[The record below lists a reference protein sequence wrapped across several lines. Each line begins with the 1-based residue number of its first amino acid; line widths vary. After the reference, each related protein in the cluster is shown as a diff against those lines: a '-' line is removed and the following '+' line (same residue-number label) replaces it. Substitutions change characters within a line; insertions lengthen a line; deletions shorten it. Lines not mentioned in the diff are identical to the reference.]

1 MTGCDARLLR
11 VLIERESQ
19 VKCLS
24 LPLPMN
30 PLASSLKMF
39 WRRLSGFDIVA
50 LVIFVLGAVVTIA
63 EIRGNI
69 ANFVKFLAVLCLFY
83 LLFRFIGWWRS
94 RLLWSLRNRLIVA
107 YLFIALVPILLI
119 VTLVALAGRIL
130 YSQLGAY
137 LLYEDIQTRINTVA
151 DMAEHI
157 AAAHGPPTR
166 GNSEEELERT
176 LAWQSHVVH
185 DRELPRLEIT
195 FSDDPTLLGKV
206 ARGGESFAGLLQE
219 EDKLSLVSL
228 RAIHGKEGIRVVQL
242 RVPVTPELLSAI
254 APDVGAIQLN
264 PMRKISGG
272 DQQTA
277 IYRSADERYA
287 AGVPI
292 NARARVLQ
300 PQGFWI
306 DPAVGVV
313 SRLNSVYVGR
323 DGTVE
328 YDRPVLAVTNARPSR
343 LSARIFNSLGELRDS
358 YLLLFIIV
366 GMVFLLIELAAL
378 ITGISMTR
386 TITRAVADLYQA
398 TQYVQSGDLTH
409 RVRVDR
415 RDQLGVLGESFNLMT
430 GSISGLIEEQKQR
443 QRLENEISIAR
454 EVQNQ
459 LFPKRLPSV
468 PGVEVEAI
476 CKAARSVSGDY
487 YDFIQLTPTHIAVA
501 IADISGK
508 GISAALLMASLQ
520 AALRSQLLMVG
531 SEHLGT
537 DELVSRLN
545 KHLVR
550 NTADDRFA
558 TFFICVYDSATR
570 TLRYTNAGHL
580 PSFLLSQ
587 NNAVRLD
594 KGGMVLGVYEECTYE
609 ENSLM
614 VPRDAV
620 LVGYS
625 DGLVEPENVYG
636 EEFGIRRLQEAAVR
650 VQTSSPSS
658 VALSLMTAAEEW
670 AGSAEQADDMTVI
683 VARMK

>member
-1 MTGCDARLLR
+1 
-11 VLIERESQ
+11 
-19 VKCLS
+19 
-24 LPLPMN
+24 MN
-30 PLASSLKMF
+30 PLSSNLKTF

-50 LVIFVLGAVVTIA
+50 LVIFVLGAVATA
-63 EIRGNI
+63 TELSGSI
-69 ANFVKFLAVLCLFY
+69 ANFIKFLAVLCLIY

-119 VTLVALAGRIL
+119 VTLVGLAGRIL

-137 LLYEDIQTRINTVA
+137 LLYEDIQTRINTIA

-157 AAAHGPPTR
+157 AAAHGPMAR
-166 GNSEEELERT
+166 GSSEEELERV
-176 LAWQSHVVH
+176 LAGQSKAVH
-185 DRELPRLEIT
+185 ERELPGLEIT
-195 FSDDPTLLGKV
+195 FSDDVTFLHNV
-206 ARGGESFAGLLQE
+206 ARGGDSFAGLLQE
-219 EDKLSLVSL
+219 EGKKKDLLSLVSM
-228 RAIHGKEGIRVVQL
+228 RAISRKDAIRVVRL

-264 PMRKISGG
+264 TMRKISGG
-272 DQQTA
+272 NQETA
-277 IYRSADERYA
+277 IYQSGGDRYA
-287 AGVPI
+287 AGEPI
-292 NARARVLQ
+292 NAQARTLQ

-313 SRLNSVYVGR
+313 SRLSAVYVAR
-323 DGTVE
+323 DGSVE
-328 YDRPVLAVTNARPSR
+328 HNRPVLAVTNARPSR

-366 GMVFLLIELAAL
+366 GVVFLLIELAAL
-378 ITGISMTR
+378 ITGVSMTR
-386 TITRAVADLYQA
+386 TITTAIADLYHA

-409 RVRVDR
+409 RVRVER

-454 EVQNQ
+454 EVQDQ

-520 AALRSQLLMVG
+520 AALRSQLLMGG

-537 DELVSRLN
+537 GELVSRLN

-594 KGGMVLGVYEECTYE
+594 KGGMVLGVYEECEYE

-614 VPRDAV
+614 VPRDAM

-650 VQTSSPSS
+650 VQASTPSS

-683 VARMK
+683 VARLK

>member
-1 MTGCDARLLR
+1 
-11 VLIERESQ
+11 
-19 VKCLS
+19 LS
-24 LPLPMN
+24 LHLLMN
-30 PLASSLKMF
+30 SLSSSLQSF

-50 LVIFVLGAVVTIA
+50 LVIFVLGVVAVAA
-63 EIRGNI
+63 ELNGS
-69 ANFVKFLAVLCLFY
+69 AVNFLKFLAVLCLFY
-83 LLFRFIGWWRS
+83 LLFRIIGWWRS

-119 VTLVALAGRIL
+119 VTLVGLAGRIL

-137 LLYEDIQTRINTVA
+137 LLYEDIQTRINSLA

-157 AAAHGPPTR
+157 AAAHEPATR
-166 GNSEEELERT
+166 GSSEEEFEST
-176 LAWQSHVVH
+176 LVAQSKAVH
-185 DRELPRLEIT
+185 DRELPELSIT
-195 FSDDPTLLGKV
+195 FSDDATLLRKV
-206 ARGGESFAGLLQE
+206 ARGGDSFAGLLQE
-219 EDKLSLVSL
+219 EGRKKDPLSLVSL
-228 RAIHGKEGIRVVQL
+228 RAIHGKDHVRVVQL

-264 PMRKISGG
+264 PMRKISSG
-272 DQQTA
+272 DQGTA
-277 IYRSADERYA
+277 IYQSAGERYA
-287 AGVPI
+287 AGEPI
-292 NARARVLQ
+292 NAQARTLQ

-313 SRLNSVYVGR
+313 SRLNAVYVGR
-323 DGTVE
+323 DGVE
-328 YDRPVLAVTNARPSR
+328 YNRPVLAVTNARPSR

-366 GMVFLLIELAAL
+366 GVVFLLIELAAL

-386 TITRAVADLYQA
+386 TITTAVADLYQA

-454 EVQNQ
+454 EVQDQ

-520 AALRSQLLMVG
+520 AALRSQLLMGG

-587 NNAVRLD
+587 NNVARLD
-594 KGGMVLGVYEECTYE
+594 KGGMVLGVYEESTYE

-636 EEFGIRRLQEAAVR
+636 EEFGIRRLQDAAVR
-650 VQTSSPSS
+650 VQASPPRS

-683 VARMK
+683 VARLK

>member
-1 MTGCDARLLR
+1 
-11 VLIERESQ
+11 
-19 VKCLS
+19 
-24 LPLPMN
+24 MN
-30 PLASSLKMF
+30 PLSSSLKMF

-50 LVIFVLGAVVTIA
+50 LVIFALGVVATA
-63 EIRGNI
+63 AGLSGSFV
-69 ANFVKFLAVLCLFY
+69 NFLKFLAVLCLIY
-83 LLFRFIGWWRS
+83 LLFRMIGWWRS

-107 YLFIALVPILLI
+107 YLFMGLVPILLI
-119 VTLVALAGRIL
+119 VTLVGLAGRIL

-137 LLYEDIQTRINTVA
+137 LLYEDIQVRINSIA

-157 AAAHGPPTR
+157 AAAHGPATR
-166 GNSEEELERT
+166 GSSEEEFESD
-176 LAWQSHVVH
+176 LAAQSHVVH
-185 DRELPRLEIT
+185 DRELPRLAIT
-195 FSDDPTLLGKV
+195 FSDDAALLHKL
-206 ARGGESFAGLLQE
+206 ARGGDAFAGLLQE
-219 EDKLSLVSL
+219 GDKLSLVSF
-228 RAIHGKEGIRVVQL
+228 RAIHGKEGVRVVEL
-242 RVPVTPELLSAI
+242 RVPVTPELLSDI

-264 PMRKISGG
+264 PMRKISTG
-272 DQQTA
+272 DQGTA
-277 IYRSADERYA
+277 IYQSAGDRYA

-292 NARARVLQ
+292 SARARVLQ
-300 PQGFWI
+300 PQAFWI
-306 DPAVGVV
+306 DPAVSVV

-323 DGTVE
+323 DGKVE

-366 GMVFLLIELAAL
+366 GAVFLLIEIAAF
-378 ITGISMTR
+378 ITGLSMTR
-386 TITRAVADLYQA
+386 TITTAIADLYQA

-454 EVQNQ
+454 EVQDQ

-520 AALRSQLLMVG
+520 AALRSQLLMGG

-587 NNAVRLD
+587 NNVVRLD
-594 KGGMVLGVYEECTYE
+594 KGGMVLGVYEESTYE

-650 VQTSSPSS
+650 VQASPPSS

-683 VARMK
+683 VARLK

>member
-1 MTGCDARLLR
+1 
-11 VLIERESQ
+11 
-19 VKCLS
+19 
-24 LPLPMN
+24 MN
-30 PLASSLKMF
+30 PLTSSLQLF
-39 WRRLSGFDIVA
+39 WRRLSGFDVVA
-50 LVIFVLGAVVTIA
+50 LVIFALGVVATVA
-63 EIRGNI
+63 ELSGS
-69 ANFVKFLAVLCLFY
+69 AFSFLKFLAVLCLFY
-83 LLFRFIGWWRS
+83 LLFRMIGWWRS

-119 VTLVALAGRIL
+119 VTLVGLAGRIL

-137 LLYEDIQTRINTVA
+137 LLYEDIQARTDSLA

-157 AAAHGPPTR
+157 AAAHGPMAR
-166 GNSEEELERT
+166 GNEEELESN
-176 LAWQSHVVH
+176 LAAQSHVVH
-185 DRELPRLEIT
+185 DRELPGLKIT
-195 FSDDPTLLGKV
+195 FSDDATLLQKV
-206 ARGGESFAGLLQE
+206 AKGGDAFAGLVQE

-228 RAIHGKEGIRVVQL
+228 RAIHGKEGVRVVQL
-242 RVPVTPELLSAI
+242 RVQVTPELLSAI

-264 PMRKISGG
+264 PMRKISAG
-272 DQQTA
+272 DPETA
-277 IYRSADERYA
+277 IYQSTDGKYA
-287 AGVPI
+287 AGEPI
-292 NARARVLQ
+292 NAKARVLQ

-306 DPAVGVV
+306 DPAVSVV
-313 SRLNSVYVGR
+313 SRLNSVYIGR
-323 DGTVE
+323 DGKVE
-328 YDRPVLAVTNARPSR
+328 HDRPVLAVTNARPSR

-366 GMVFLLIELAAL
+366 GIVFLIIELAAL
-378 ITGISMTR
+378 VTGISMTR
-386 TITRAVADLYQA
+386 TITTAIADLYQA

-558 TFFICVYDSATR
+558 TFFICVYDSETR

-587 NNAVRLD
+587 NHAVRLD
-594 KGGMVLGVYEECTYE
+594 KGGMVLGVYEESEYE

-650 VQTSSPSS
+650 VQGAPPSS